1 MVVEGYEGAFF
12 IAGGVD
18 GGSEVDGRGP
28 TTFNKVAAPDV
39 HATLATLTVA
49 DEIEGLAVDG
59 KRRLRLP
66 AAGVD
71 GGAEVLRLAPAT
83 AFAVGDIE
91 VAPAS
96 TVRTSAGGKIEDSA
110 ILGDAAC
117 TFVVVAV
124 EGLGHAD
131 GFGPFAVNP
140 AAEVKI
146 FLHGFTI
153 VAGEE
158 EHAAVGGECGEV
170 FVVAAV
176 DVGTH
181 VAWGK
186 GDRVG
191 HGIAAEGDALKVVF
205 GSCAPPFVFAFV
217 GAEEGTQ
224 MVFGTVKA
232 VVSEEPCGHGEM
244 DLGEGGFC
252 LEGFLKV
259 LKGFVGIVVEQSLTL
274 FELADSLPVVD
285 SVLGRGSRHK
295 QQHYAKQKNTHSR
308 YHVSYFVI
316 K

>member
-1 MVVEGYEGAFF
+1 MVVEGNEGAFF

-18 GGSEVDGRGP
+18 GGTEVDGRGP

-110 ILGDAAC
+110 VLGDTAC
-117 TFVVVAV
+117 ALVVVAV

-146 FLHGFTI
+146 FLHGFPI

-244 DLGEGGFC
+244 NLGEGGFC
-252 LEGFLKV
+252 LKGFLKV
-259 LKGFVGIVVEQSLTL
+259 LKGFVGIVVEQSLAF

-295 QQHYAKQKNTHSR
+295 HQHHAKQKYTHSR